1 MNTKVLKI
9 ISGIKLKYQN
19 IDTML
24 LFGSALTSD
33 WTDQS
38 DIDMFLID
46 DSFNDSR
53 SETVIDGVTVEFQQ
67 DNFENIFKDIQAEHG
82 QLLNR
87 NVSTMIASSIVISSK
102 SPNKLAKLID
112 FAKQILAS
120 PSKYNAGDVKMWK
133 YSIADYL
140 SKAEKDITKNDIL
153 AFYLHANYVLQNALQ
168 MSLALNDVYMPQ
180 PKYLGKLLVEKDP
193 ELFEI
198 WSQYLEAD
206 SLTQKITILNRLEER
221 LNRGS

>member
-19 IDTML
+19 IDTIL

-140 SKAEKDITKNDIL
+140 SKLEKDIITGDNI
-153 AFYLHANYVLQNALQ
+153 AFYLHANYVLQNALE
-168 MSLALNDVYMPQ
+168 MSLALNGAYMPQ
-180 PKYLGKLLVEKDP
+180 PKYLGKLLVEKDS

-198 WSQYLEAD
+198 WNQYLEAD
-206 SLTQKITILNRLEER
+206 SLRQKITILNRLKER
-221 LNRGS
+221 

>member
-19 IDTML
+19 IDTIL

-140 SKAEKDITKNDIL
+140 SKLEKDIITGDNI
-153 AFYLHANYVLQNALQ
+153 AFYIHANYVLQNALQ
-168 MSLALNDVYMPQ
+168 MSLALNGTYMPQ
-180 PKYLGKLLVEKDP
+180 PKYLGKLLEEKDS

-198 WSQYLEAD
+198 WNQYLKAD
-206 SLTQKITILNRLEER
+206 SLTQKMTILNRLKER
-221 LNRGS
+221 

>member
-1 MNTKVLKI
+1 MNTRVEQIIEKV
-9 ISGIKLKYQN
+9 KLQYRN
-19 IDTML
+19 IDTIL

-33 WTDQS
+33 WTERS
-38 DIDMFLID
+38 DIDIFLID
-46 DSFNDSR
+46 DSLNDSR
-53 SETVIDGVTVEFQQ
+53 SEVVIDGITIELQE
-67 DNFENIFKDIQAEHG
+67 DNFENILKDIQSEYG

-87 NVSTMIASSIVISSK
+87 NVSTMIASWIAISSK

-112 FAKQILAS
+112 SAKLTLSSTPVYSEQ
-120 PSKYNAGDVKMWK
+120 DVKMWK

-140 SKAEKDITKNDIL
+140 SKLEKDIITGDNI
-153 AFYLHANYVLQNALQ
+153 AFYLHANYVLQNALE
-168 MSLALNDVYMPQ
+168 MSLALNGAYMPQ

-198 WSQYLEAD
+198 WNQYLEAD

-221 LNRGS
+221 